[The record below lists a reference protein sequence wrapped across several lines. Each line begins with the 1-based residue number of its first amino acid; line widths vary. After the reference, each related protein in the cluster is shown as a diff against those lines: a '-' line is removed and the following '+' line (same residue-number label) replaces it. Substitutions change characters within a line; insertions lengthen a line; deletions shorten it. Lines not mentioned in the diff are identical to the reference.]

1 MTASKSQGDHD
12 LATLPRVEALFNER
26 EARTILLV
34 RALEEDADQTQI
46 DREAFSE
53 ATRVVARGLRTPASE
68 VDLSVWARDFLKPR
82 SERLFQSLVA
92 DHHVYHHF
100 VDTND
105 FRSVLIWSCFGL
117 AAVLMFLFD
126 YLVQFRHVEAVSVT
140 LLVVLVFTWGTIAYS
155 LLRSPSPAKPVP
167 KSGALTRL
175 AAWLSRLFHRL
186 PGARPI
192 SPQIVTRFEDL
203 WLQHA
208 APIFQARV
216 RLAFQAIGVG
226 VIVGALL
233 GLFFAGYLRS
243 VPIHWGTTWSDGPAF
258 NHGLYRIINLP
269 GRFAYEI
276 LGGKHLTRDEFNR
289 LRVSAGEPR
298 VSAEGVSV
306 NADTVQAGHSMV
318 AVAPDPSVL
327 DRWRNVYALS
337 LLVGALVPRVLFG
350 LFLWRR
356 ERVVS
361 RTVALDISDHYF
373 RRLHRDT
380 LMHERL
386 IPKSDVPRPGR
397 PGRKCWKPWTW
408 FRRRPL
414 G

>member
-1 MTASKSQGDHD
+1 MTASNSQGDHD
-12 LATLPRVEALFNER
+12 AATLPLAKALFNER

-53 ATRVVARGLRTPASE
+53 ATRIVARGLRTPPSE
-68 VDLSVWARDFLKPR
+68 MDLSVWARDFLKPR

-105 FRSVLIWSCFGL
+105 FRSALIWSCFGL

-155 LLRSPSPAKPVP
+155 LLRSSSPAKPIP
-167 KSGALTRL
+167 KPGALTRL

-186 PGARPI
+186 PGARPV

-233 GLFFAGYLRS
+233 GLTFAGYVRS
-243 VPIHWGTTWSDGPAF
+243 VPIHWGTTWYGGPAF
-258 NHGLYRIINLP
+258 NHGLYRLINLP
-269 GRFAYEI
+269 GSFAYEM
-276 LGGKHLTRDEFNR
+276 LGGKPLTWDEFNK
-289 LRVSAGEPR
+289 LRVSSSEPGVSAGGVSVKAELVHAGQSAGEP
-298 VSAEGVSV
+298 G
-306 NADTVQAGHSMV
+306 
-318 AVAPDPSVL
+318 VL
-327 DRWRNVYALS
+327 DRWHRVYALS
-337 LLVGALVPRVLFG
+337 LIVGALLPRVIFG

-361 RTVALDISDHYF
+361 RTVALDLSDHYF
-373 RRLHRDT
+373 RRLHRESLKHDRVI
-380 LMHERL
+380 LKPDDSKL
-386 IPKSDVPRPGR
+386 GR
-397 PGRKCWKPWTW
+397 SGRKCWKPWTW
-408 FRRRPL
+408 FRKRPND
-414 G
+414 